1 MDDPVFQVKEAV
13 AVSCRLDDAMS
24 GCDRSG
30 SSVEASIQWRAG
42 CARVEVALTAA
53 HAVEAGVVEELL
65 TTTPATLEG
74 VAALLTYI
82 REGRH

>member
-1 MDDPVFQVKEAV
+1 M
-13 AVSCRLDDAMS
+13 SCRLDDAMS
-24 GCDRSG
+24 GCDRSD

-74 VAALLTYI
+74 VAALFTYI
-82 REGRH
+82 RGGWH

>member
-1 MDDPVFQVKEAV
+1 MDDPIFQVKEAV
-13 AVSCRLDDAMS
+13 AVSCRLDAMS
-24 GCDRSG
+24 GCDCSD

-82 REGRH
+82 RGGRH